1 MEKLCRSE
9 CQIILWGLQPGYLA
23 ANELHIFLFTNRREV
38 NSPWWVIQIAAA
50 PVSLHSSLYCFPQAK
65 VSEYLVSFLC
75 CGVYI
80 HESLEG
86 LQLYPGSVA
95 QGAASGVCSPLPAP
109 VGEKIEGLR
118 SCSGAR
124 AGAGD
129 GRSAPSW
136 PMTLFSHPFPHCN
149 GKGLRLKLHPEMC
162 VSCHCWRGEDI
173 FPGSLWLFW
182 RRLVGHAQISLV
194 LLKDGICNPGVG
206 MSFELQE
213 GSKPHSAFV

>member
-124 AGAGD
+124 AGAGG

-136 PMTLFSHPFPHCN
+136 PMTLFTLVTLFRTAM
-149 GKGLRLKLHPEMC
+149 GKVYNWSCILRC
-162 VSCHCWRGEDI
+162 VSAATAGGGR
-173 FPGSLWLFW
+173 
-182 RRLVGHAQISLV
+182 
-194 LLKDGICNPGVG
+194 
-206 MSFELQE
+206 MSFQAACGCSE
-213 GSKPHSAFV
+213 GGWSVTLRYL